1 MKRFREVKSFL
12 DVTCYK
18 DTAAQQPDAHR
29 GLFPFVTI
37 SRQCGA
43 GGRELAAALTDAMI
57 GHPSEMFHDWR
68 VFDRR
73 LCEELTQNREL
84 KRSLDSVFS
93 EECHSEIDALVRN
106 LLGVR
111 SDQPAAIAAM
121 FAAIR
126 TVATRGKVIIV
137 GRASSCVTASLPL
150 GVHIRLVA
158 PLEFR
163 IEQMGLDKIGRA
175 RARKQLEEVDRDRAR
190 LAQTYFRRNID
201 DPELYD
207 VIWNTARV
215 PIPVIARA
223 TLALI
228 DEKLAR
234 NRQSIQVSVR

>member
-1 MKRFREVKSFL
+1 MRTFREVKSFL

-18 DTAAQQPDAHR
+18 ETTTQQPDAHR
-29 GLFPFVTI
+29 GLFPFITI

-43 GGRELAAALTDAMI
+43 GGRQLATALIDAMT
-57 GHPSEMFHDWR
+57 GHPSDLFQGWR

-73 LCEELTQNREL
+73 LCEELTENREL

-106 LLGVR
+106 ILGVR

-137 GRASSCVTASLPL
+137 GRAGSCVTASLPL

-158 PLEFR
+158 PLEYR
-163 IEQMGLDKIGRA
+163 IEQMGPDRSDRA
-175 RARKQLEEVDRDRAR
+175 RTRKELEEVDRDRIR
-190 LAQTYFRRNID
+190 LVQTYFRRNID
-201 DPELYD
+201 DPALYD
-207 VIWNTARV
+207 VVWNTSRV

-228 DEKLAR
+228 DEKLTR
-234 NRQSIQVSVR
+234 NQHPIQVGVR